1 MQPSPRI
8 RRLHSDRKALEQ
20 LQLDSSIF
28 RFEATGDPA
37 DFYRLRFYG
46 KGLAR
51 HAVDQPVV
59 QQDLHEIHMRLGAN
73 YPRVMP
79 ELSWKTPVFHPNI
92 SASGFVC
99 LGGYGTHWTP
109 GVKLDELCIMLWDMI
124 RYENYDIAS
133 PYNRE
138 AAAWVNDYVARQMP
152 LDNRPLRD
160 RVAASL
166 PSTGKANGSA
176 KTARSDSSHRS
187 AGPRLNWHSPDSA
200 MAPLHTAVRQAN
212 TPSSHRSPQP
222 AAAPTP
228 SRAAVASNA
237 SPAVPRYGAVT
248 GATLPHGSRNGSLGT
263 PPVVSD
269 PGVIFLDGV
278 IEAEIIPADANRVAT
293 GEGDILFIS

>member
-20 LQLDSSIF
+20 LQADSSIF
-28 RFEATGDPA
+28 RFEPTGDPA

-51 HAVDQPVV
+51 HAADQPVV
-59 QQDLHEIHMRLGAN
+59 HQDMHEIHLRLGAN

-79 ELSWKTPVFHPNI
+79 ELSWKTPIFHPNI

-109 GVKLDELCIMLWDMI
+109 GVTLDELCCMLWDMI

-152 LDNRPLRD
+152 LDHRPLRD
-160 RVAASL
+160 LVAAAL
-166 PSTGKANGSA
+166 PKPSKANGSA
-176 KTARSDSSHRS
+176 KTARSDSSHRP
-187 AGPRLNWHSPDSA
+187 AGPRLDWQSPESPL
-200 MAPLHTAVRQAN
+200 APLHTAVRQAN
-212 TPSSHRSPQP
+212 NGSSHRAAPSPTP
-222 AAAPTP
+222 AARVAP
-228 SRAAVASNA
+228 
-237 SPAVPRYGAVT
+237 PAPPARQYGALT
-248 GATLPHGSRNGSLGT
+248 GAPLPHSGRNGSLGT

-269 PGVIFLDGV
+269 PGVVFLDSVV
-278 IEAEIIPADANRVAT
+278 IEAECISSDVDRRTSGDA
-293 GEGDILFIS
+293 DILFIS

>member
-8 RRLHSDRKALEQ
+8 RRLRSDRKALEQ
-20 LQLDSSIF
+20 LQADSSIF

-59 QQDLHEIHMRLGAN
+59 HQDVHEIHLRLGAN

-79 ELSWKTPVFHPNI
+79 ELSWKTPIFHPNI

-109 GVKLDELCIMLWDMI
+109 GVTLDELCCMLWDMI

-138 AAAWVNDYVARQMP
+138 AAGWVNDYVARQMP
-152 LDNRPLRD
+152 LDHRPLRD

-166 PSTGKANGSA
+166 TTPGKSA
-176 KTARSDSSHRS
+176 GPARTARSDSSHRQD
-187 AGPRLNWHSPDSA
+187 GPRLDWQSPQSPL
-200 MAPLHTAVRQAN
+200 APLHTAVRQAN
-212 TPSSHRSPQP
+212 APSSHRTSQP
-222 AAAPTP
+222 AAAPP
-228 SRAAVASNA
+228 QP
-237 SPAVPRYGAVT
+237 PAPPTRQYGALT
-248 GATLPHGSRNGSLGT
+248 GAALPHGGRNGSLGT
-263 PPVVSD
+263 PPVASD
-269 PGVIFLDGV
+269 PGVIFLDSAV
-278 IEAEIIPADANRVAT
+278 IEAECVSADSDGRSSGDA
-293 GEGDILFIS
+293 DILFIS

>member
-1 MQPSPRI
+1 MESTVQPSPRI

-79 ELSWKTPVFHPNI
+79 ELSWKTPIFHPNI

-152 LDNRPLRD
+152 LDHRPLRD

-166 PSTGKANGSA
+166 PASGKANGSA
-176 KTARSDSSHRS
+176 KTARSDSSHRP
-187 AGPRLNWHSPDSA
+187 AGPRLDWQSPESPL
-200 MAPLHTAVRQAN
+200 APLHTAVRQAN
-212 TPSSHRSPQP
+212 APASHRPPQP
-222 AAAPTP
+222 SAPAARVPAAPP
-228 SRAAVASNA
+228 AA
-237 SPAVPRYGAVT
+237 PRYGALT
-248 GATLPHGSRNGSLGT
+248 GAALPHGGRNGSLGT

-269 PGVIFLDGV
+269 PGVVFLDGV
-278 IEAEIIPADANRVAT
+278 IEAEVVPPGGQRVAT

>member
-20 LQLDSSIF
+20 LQADSSIF

-59 QQDLHEIHMRLGAN
+59 SQDVHEIHLRLGAN

-79 ELSWKTPVFHPNI
+79 ELSWKTPIFHPNI

-109 GVKLDELCIMLWDMI
+109 GVTLDELCCMLWDMI

-138 AAAWVNDYVARQMP
+138 AAGWMNDYVIRQMP
-152 LDNRPLRD
+152 LDRRPLRD
-160 RVAASL
+160 RVAAAL
-166 PSTGKANGSA
+166 PHPLQPTAGTGPGSR
-176 KTARSDSSHRS
+176 TARSDSSHRP
-187 AGPRLNWHSPDSA
+187 APPRPAQQAPVAANVPP
-200 MAPLHTAVRQAN
+200 MAARPR
-212 TPSSHRSPQP
+212 PP
-222 AAAPTP
+222 AAF
-228 SRAAVASNA
+228 ASVRT
-237 SPAVPRYGAVT
+237 SG
-248 GATLPHGSRNGSLGT
+248 GGSRNGST
-263 PPVVSD
+263 SVPPVASD
-269 PGVIFLDGV
+269 PGVIFLDSAV
-278 IEAEIIPADANRVAT
+278 VEAEVVPADATRVAT
-293 GEGDILFIS
+293 GEGDILFIN